1 MKNKLI
7 ILLYSVFSIQLTI
20 VLVKYVGATR
30 LNYGLADCLWT
41 FFLEDNTIILTA
53 AILVLSALLLFNK
66 QNRPSG
72 RHKLLIIFIVLI
84 EFLKV
89 FAFLLSFGTWINF

>member
-1 MKNKLI
+1 
-7 ILLYSVFSIQLTI
+7 VC
-20 VLVKYVGATR
+20 ATR

-41 FFLEDNTIILTA
+41 FFVEDNTIILTA

-72 RHKLLIIFIVLI
+72 RNKLLIIFIVLI